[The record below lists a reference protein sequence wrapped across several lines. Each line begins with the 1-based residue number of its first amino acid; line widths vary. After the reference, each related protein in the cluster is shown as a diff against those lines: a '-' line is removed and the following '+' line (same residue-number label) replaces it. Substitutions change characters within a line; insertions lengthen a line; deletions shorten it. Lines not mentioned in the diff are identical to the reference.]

1 MCGIAGFWQQP
12 LLFNHPPEILRRM
25 AAALSH
31 RGPDDSG
38 VFLDLRAG
46 LGLAFSRLAIVDL
59 SVEGHQP
66 MQSASGRYVIVFNG
80 EIYNYQSIQAEL
92 GPHLWRGHSD
102 TEIILEA
109 IERWGIDLALRKFVG
124 MFAFALW
131 DRGENQLFLCR
142 DRLGIKPLYYGK
154 VNSTFVFASE
164 LKAIAQTP
172 GFDPEIDRDVL
183 ALYMRH
189 SYVPTPHCIYQG
201 LHKLEPGCILR
212 LSSAVEIP
220 KIQRFWSAREVAI
233 EGSRKASRWSETE
246 AIQQLQEKLSEAVG
260 LRMIADVPIGAFLSG
275 GIDSSTVVALMQA
288 QSSRPIKTFT
298 VASHEGQYDEST
310 AAAKVAKH
318 LGTDHTAL
326 LVTSKEALDVVPLL
340 ARIYDEPFAD
350 SSQIPTYLVSKLA
363 RQSVTICLSGDGGDE
378 LLGGYTRHVFANR
391 AWNILATIPAPLRPA
406 VASAIHLASRWTGDS
421 ALQFLQPLIPHQLR
435 VSAVADKAQ
444 KFAELVSSP
453 DPNDLYHR
461 LLSQWKNPA
470 ELVRGSNEPRT
481 LRDSIAMTSRS
492 LNFQETMMLTDLLH
506 YLPDDILTKV
516 DRASMAVGLEARVPL
531 LDHRVVEFAWQLPLA
546 FKIRQETGKWILREV
561 LAKFLPRKLIN
572 RPKMGF
578 AIPMDRWLR
587 GPLRDWAEDLLSP
600 SRLSE
605 HDLLN
610 GDLVRQKWQQH
621 QRGVRNWSD
630 ALWSILVFQDWMV
643 NKCRA
648 ADSKSTIPAVSVS
661 F

>member
-12 LLFNHPPEILRRM
+12 LLAEHPPEILRRM
-25 AAALSH
+25 AAALAH

-38 VFLDLRAG
+38 VFLDVRAG

-59 SVEGHQP
+59 SAEGHQP
-66 MQSASGRYVIVFNG
+66 MQSASGRYLIVFNG
-80 EIYNYQSIQAEL
+80 EIYNYQSIRAEL
-92 GPHLWRGHSD
+92 SPHLWRGHSD
-102 TEIILEA
+102 TEVILEA
-109 IERWGIDLALRKFVG
+109 IERWGIDLALRKFAG

-131 DRGENQLFLCR
+131 DRGENELFLCR

-154 VNSTFVFASE
+154 VGSTFVFASE
-164 LKAIAQTP
+164 LKAIAQIP
-172 GFDPEIDRDVL
+172 SFDPEIDRDAL

-189 SYVPTPHCIYQG
+189 SYVPAPHCIYHG

-212 LSSAVEIP
+212 ISSADKIP
-220 KIQRFWSAREVAI
+220 RIHRFWSTREVAI
-233 EGSRKASRWSETE
+233 EGSRAATRWSETE
-246 AIQQLQEKLSEAVG
+246 AIQQLEEKLSQAVG

-275 GIDSSTVVALMQA
+275 GIDSSMVVALMQA
-288 QSSRPIKTFT
+288 QSSRPVKTFT
-298 VASHEGQYDEST
+298 VGSCEGQYDESA

-340 ARIYDEPFAD
+340 AKIYDEPFAD

-363 RQSVTICLSGDGGDE
+363 RQSVTVCLSGDGGDE
-378 LLGGYTRHVFANR
+378 LFGGYIRHVFAHR
-391 AWNILATIPAPLRPA
+391 AWNMLERIPAPLRPA
-406 VASAIHLASRWTGDS
+406 VASAIHATSRWTDDS
-421 ALQFLQPLIPHQLR
+421 AIQFLQPFIPQRFR
-435 VSAVADKAQ
+435 VSAVSDKAQ
-444 KFAELVSSP
+444 KLAELLNSP
-453 DPNDLYHR
+453 NPNDLYHR
-461 LLSQWKNPA
+461 LLSQWKNPT

-481 LRDSIAMTSRS
+481 LPDSIAMTAGS
-492 LNFQETMMLTDLLH
+492 LDFQETMMLTDLLH

-531 LDHRVVEFAWQLPLA
+531 LDHSVVEFAWQLPLA
-546 FKIRQETGKWILREV
+546 FKIHEGTGKWILREL
-561 LAKFLPRKLIN
+561 LAKFVPRGLMD

-578 AIPMDRWLR
+578 AIPLDRWLR

-600 SRLSE
+600 SRLSGQ
-605 HDLLN
+605 DLLN

-621 QRGVRNWSD
+621 QLGVHNWSD
-630 ALWSILVFQDWMV
+630 ALWSVLVFQDWMV
-643 NKCRA
+643 NKGGA
-648 ADSKSTIPAVSVS
+648 ADFTSTIPAVSVS

>member
-12 LLFNHPPEILRRM
+12 LLTEHPAEVLRRM

-38 VFLDLRAG
+38 TFLDARAG

-80 EIYNYQSIQAEL
+80 EIYNYEKIRTEL
-92 GPHLWRGHSD
+92 SPHLWRGHSD
-102 TEIILEA
+102 TEVVLEA
-109 IERWGIDLALRKFVG
+109 IERWGIEVALRKFIG
-124 MFAFALW
+124 MFAFAFW
-131 DRGENQLFLCR
+131 DRGENQLILCR

-164 LKAIAQTP
+164 LKAIAQIP
-172 GFDPEIDRDVL
+172 RFEPEIDRDVL
-183 ALYMRH
+183 ALYLRH
-189 SYVPTPHCIYQG
+189 SYVPTPHCIYKG

-212 LSSAVEIP
+212 MKAAAETP
-220 KIQRFWSAREVAI
+220 KIHSFWSAREVAI
-233 EGSRKASRWSETE
+233 EGSRAPAEWSEAE
-246 AIQQLQEKLSEAVG
+246 AIEQLHAKLSEAVG
-260 LRMIADVPIGAFLSG
+260 LRIIADVPVGALLSG
-275 GIDSSTVVALMQA
+275 GIDSSVVVALMQS
-288 QSSRPIKTFT
+288 QSGRPIKTFT
-298 VASHEGQYDEST
+298 VGSCEGEFDDSA

-318 LGTDHTAL
+318 LGTDHTTL
-326 LVTSKEALDVVPLL
+326 LVNSKEVLDVVPLL
-340 ARIYDEPFAD
+340 AGIYDEPFAD

-363 RQSVTICLSGDGGDE
+363 RQTVTVCLSGDGGDE
-378 LLGGYTRHVFANR
+378 LFGGYTRHIFANR
-391 AWNILATIPAPLRPA
+391 AWNALTRIPESFRPA
-406 VASAIHLASRWTGDS
+406 VVSLLRAAPSWTRNSAI
-421 ALQFLQPLIPHQLR
+421 QFLQPLIPRSLR
-435 VSAVADKAQ
+435 VSAAGDKAQ
-444 KFAELVSSP
+444 KLAEVLTSP
-453 DPNDLYHR
+453 NPNDLYHR
-461 LLSQWKNPA
+461 LLSQWRNPV
-470 ELVRGSNEPRT
+470 ELVYGASEPPT
-481 LRDSIAMTSRS
+481 LHDSIETTSQS

-516 DRASMAVGLEARVPL
+516 DRASMAVGLEARVPM

-546 FKIRQETGKWILREV
+546 FKIREGTGKWILREV
-561 LAKFLPRKLIN
+561 LAKFLPRELMD

-578 AIPMDRWLR
+578 AIPLDRWLR

-600 SRLSE
+600 ANLSE
-605 HDLLN
+605 YSLLN